1 MLNQQSTLKKPKVW
15 MDDLCA
21 IFDKPEII
29 PIGTMTKNEKINAIT
44 RLVLV
49 IFVIMSIVKYPYSV
63 TFLALALII
72 ILILYFI
79 NTKEY
84 YSSMD
89 HPTQYRNPL
98 IAQNSQAIKKMAL
111 QPIIT
116 PRAHDREVWSHP
128 SYRHSAVNYNHA
140 RYDLSEQYE
149 PVEQKEEYKD
159 FDLRLSSYT
168 NFTLDKYGEV
178 CNAPLQ
184 PKTNHPSVNTSTDT
198 ISGKRNSISDMS
210 RNYYAPPPSSNGSTP
225 IEEVTPI
232 EEEPS
237 IERFALRR
245 PPNPALN
252 KFSSVNNKY
261 QQRRPPNPALRE
273 GFAPRRPP
281 NPALREGF
289 GNVVPSN
296 KIIRENENSNYA
308 VIPEESEDNDFV
320 PNQDLLIPKT
330 ITSIY
335 GPGAVSNEEKIK
347 YLTQIQPDSYSYS
360 DVTYPINSNLGI
372 TYTPENPPRVLDQVA
387 TPYGTYP
394 LYHRIDP
401 QLIRD
406 GNIPPERQEELPRR
420 TAWSAKYSMFD
431 AAPGTVNFEDIYDPR
446 FNGYGDEYRSYGDV
460 NLGQVQYY
468 YSDLDAY
475 RYPNF
480 GIRSKVDYIDY
491 IDPMGRVLPE
501 YDRQVGL
508 NDIKQTVH
516 DQYTADALY
525 FREGLQERLMKKRN
539 RELWQLRAAP
549 IRKDAHA
556 STFTSHM

>member
-1 MLNQQSTLKKPKVW
+1 MSNQRSTFKKPKVW
-15 MDDLCA
+15 MEDLCS
-21 IFDKPEII
+21 IFDKQDII
-29 PIGTMTKNEKINAIT
+29 PTPKMSKCEKINTIT

-49 IFVIMSIVKYPYSV
+49 IFTIMTITKYHYSI

-79 NTKEY
+79 NSKEY

-89 HPTQYRNPL
+89 HPTKYRNPL

-128 SYRHSAVNYNHA
+128 SYRHSAVNYNQA

-149 PVEQKEEYKD
+149 TVEQKEDYKEYD
-159 FDLRLSSYT
+159 PRLSTYT
-168 NFTLDKYGEV
+168 NFTLDKYGET
-178 CNAPLQ
+178 CNTSQ
-184 PKTNHPSVNTSTDT
+184 PNIPQVSKTDSTPIDQVTSDNTST
-198 ISGKRNSISDMS
+198 SQQQ
-210 RNYYAPPPSSNGSTP
+210 
-225 IEEVTPI
+225 
-232 EEEPS
+232 S
-237 IERFALRR
+237 IERFSQR
-245 PPNPALN
+245 PPNPSLG
-252 KFSSVNNKY
+252 KSQ
-261 QQRRPPNPALRE
+261 QQRPQYQNRQPTIER
-273 GFAPRRPP
+273 FAVDK
-281 NPALREGF
+281 NI
-289 GNVVPSN
+289 S
-296 KIIRENENSNYA
+296 SNYT
-308 VIPEESEDNDFV
+308 VIPEESEDGNFV

-335 GPGAVSNEEKIK
+335 GPGSVSNEEKIK
-347 YLTQIQPDSYSYS
+347 YLTRTQPDAYSYS
-360 DVTYPINSNLGI
+360 DVSYPINSNLGI
-372 TYTPENPPRVLDQVA
+372 SYTPESPPRVLDQVA
-387 TPYGTYP
+387 TPHGTYP

-406 GNIPPERQEELPRR
+406 DDNTPPERREELPRR

-468 YSDLDAY
+468 YSDIDAY

-480 GIRSKVDYIDY
+480 GTRSKVDYIDY

-556 STFTSHM
+556 GTFTSHM